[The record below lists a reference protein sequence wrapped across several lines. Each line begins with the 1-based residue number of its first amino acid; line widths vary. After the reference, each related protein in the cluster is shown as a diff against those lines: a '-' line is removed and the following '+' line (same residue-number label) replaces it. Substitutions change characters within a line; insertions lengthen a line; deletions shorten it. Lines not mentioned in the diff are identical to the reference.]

1 MAKRKCANEPVAQ
14 CSGTIIEE
22 SIQYQVSTERMLGF
36 IISCKEGH
44 SVCTACHDKFVVP
57 KKCPQCGVRFPV
69 SRNRTLEDVVSK
81 HTFACEHGCGK
92 VALPAKLLAHQLQC
106 DRAPVECPEC
116 GQCVQPADLKH
127 HFKGKHFNTTD
138 RSHVLA
144 EQSGAKFKTSS
155 MYHFN
160 APVVDNFEVLN
171 LFDGPGKQS
180 ASMKTHLLQCGTW
193 HIRVFHFTKEMKF
206 VMSLGEHSDV
216 TFSAKTESVR
226 GLKSWDE
233 GDASAKMRFRHIG

>member
-1 MAKRKCANEPVAQ
+1 MAKRKGANEPVAQ

-44 SVCTACHDKFVVP
+44 SVCPACHDKFVVP
-57 KKCPQCGVRFPV
+57 KKCPQCGVRFPA

-116 GQCVQPADLKH
+116 GQCVQPANLKH
-127 HFKGKHFNTTD
+127 HFKSMHFNKQIVCISLQN
-138 RSHVLA
+138 RA
-144 EQSGAKFKTSS
+144 EQSS
-155 MYHFN
+155 
-160 APVVDNFEVLN
+160 
-171 LFDGPGKQS
+171 KQARCTIS
-180 ASMKTHLLQCGTW
+180 TLQ
-193 HIRVFHFTKEMKF
+193 
-206 VMSLGEHSDV
+206 
-216 TFSAKTESVR
+216 
-226 GLKSWDE
+226 
-233 GDASAKMRFRHIG
+233 